1 MKTLILFSLLLTNI
15 ASASSI
21 EVKWPLSQEE
31 KEYFLRLS
39 TGRIYAVNQ
48 VAYFRRD
55 YSVKAIIEPAP
66 DCSNAIGKYYFKLE
80 NGMICSS
87 NVYTKPLLVQRKKF
101 FQAIYESLCIDPASG
116 EVTHFIPS
124 TITLIPK
131 K

>member
-1 MKTLILFSLLLTNI
+1 MVTVRAKKEKEDLTK
-15 ASASSI
+15 
-21 EVKWPLSQEE
+21 EEKKELSQEE

-39 TGRIYAVNQ
+39 TGRIYADNQ

-55 YSVKAIIEPAP
+55 YAVKAIIEPSP
-66 DCSNAIGKYYFKLE
+66 ECSSAIGTYSFKLE

-87 NVYTKPLLVQRKKF
+87 NVYTKPLLVQRKKY

-116 EVTHFIPS
+116 EVTRFVPS

-131 K
+131 N